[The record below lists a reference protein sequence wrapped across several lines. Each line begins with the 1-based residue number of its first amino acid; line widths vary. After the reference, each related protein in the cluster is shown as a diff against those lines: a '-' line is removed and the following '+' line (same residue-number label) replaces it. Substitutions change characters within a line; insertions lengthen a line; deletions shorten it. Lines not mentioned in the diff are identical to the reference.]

1 MRLRLK
7 TQGIYTIPATTVYKA
22 IYSDM
27 QLNTSEFQNILP
39 KVMKEMQPA
48 ISEEAL
54 FGGDLGLGFDLGL
67 TYYLKNIQFT
77 ASILDVG
84 LLSKDVETFTGYY
97 KYEGINPN
105 FNSTDLEQRLSA
117 V

>member
-1 MRLRLK
+1 MRLQLK
-7 TQGIYTIPATTVYKA
+7 TQDIYTIPAKTTVYEQA

-39 KVMKEMQPA
+39 KVEWDAAGDIRKEG
-48 ISEEAL
+48 

-84 LLSKDVETFTGYY
+84 LLSTAKML
-97 KYEGINPN
+97 KHLLIKAIINM
-105 FNSTDLEQRLSA
+105 R